1 MIRFLVVSVI
11 CLFLLGCEKQSKRIE
26 QPNESEF
33 QEGDIVF
40 RRGKGLN
47 SEAVLYADGGLYSHV
62 GIVVDYL
69 DKKMIVHSVPQEQ
82 EYEGEVDKIKMD
94 SIQGFFSQD
103 KAVIGAICRPYDKSV
118 CRMSARYAI
127 ELYNKKILFDHDY
140 DSSDTS
146 KLYCTELLMFIYNK
160 CGKKLVDTEGH
171 DINFPLTK
179 HKVFLPSDI
188 YNSKQLKLIKQF

>member
-1 MIRFLVVSVI
+1 MVRLLVVSVI

-47 SEAVLYADGGLYSHV
+47 SEAVLYADGGLFSHV

-69 DKKMIVHSVPQEQ
+69 GKKMIVHSVPQEQ
-82 EYEGEVDKIKMD
+82 EYEDDVDRIKMD
-94 SIQGFFSQD
+94 SIQGFFSED
-103 KAVIGAICRPYDKSV
+103 KAVIGAICRPYDKSIHKK
-118 CRMSARYAI
+118 SAMYAI
-127 ELYNKKILFDHDY
+127 DLYNEKIPFDHDY
-140 DSSDTS
+140 DSSDST
-146 KLYCTELLMFIYNK
+146 KFYCTEFLMFIYNK

-171 DINFPLTK
+171 DVNFPLIN